1 MKGMSKPD
9 TSDPKARRPARRAGR
24 QVSTRPNESDAS
36 GAQSDGDEPQLGCVE
51 GMVSIL
57 SGTDLTAPI
66 PSDAGMD
73 QIAYSRTCT
82 SRGKQ
87 R

>member
-1 MKGMSKPD
+1 MSKPD

-36 GAQSDGDEPQLGCVE
+36 GAQSDGDHPLFGCMA
-51 GMVSIL
+51 GMVTIL